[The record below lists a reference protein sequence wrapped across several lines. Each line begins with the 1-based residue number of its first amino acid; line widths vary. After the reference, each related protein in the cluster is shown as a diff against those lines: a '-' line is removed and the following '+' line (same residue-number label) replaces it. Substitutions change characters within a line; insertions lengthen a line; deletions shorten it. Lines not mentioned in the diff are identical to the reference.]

1 MILFLLTFLGSTS
14 AHAHQPVVLL
24 DSDTTAAKGPL
35 LLDGTIS
42 FAVRASF
49 TKAGEK
55 KAFRADLNA
64 GEALAIQY
72 LIVDKKPENTLKN
85 TQLPQLVVTSPSGKS
100 LTLKITERVK
110 FYEPYGKTNY
120 FYLSRYSAAAG
131 AGTYSFTLTARAK
144 ASVTIAVGERE
155 VPGEVI
161 RGNRP
166 AATPTPVVA
175 TPTPTPSTTPS
186 AAPTLSATPTPSATP
201 SATPTPTPTPTPTKA
216 GYTMAD
222 VKSASTSSKCW
233 SVIDGNVYDLTK
245 WITSHPGG
253 ASAIKFLCGIDG
265 TNAFKAQHE
274 NQARPAMN
282 LTQYLLGPLTP

>member
-1 MILFLLTFLGSTS
+1 VKRAIIALLLLTFLGSTS

-24 DSDTTAAKGPL
+24 NTDTTAAKGPL

-64 GEALAIQY
+64 GDALAIQY

-85 TQLPQLVVTSPSGKS
+85 TLLPQLVVTSPSGKS
-100 LTLKITERVK
+100 LTIKFTERTK
-110 FYEPYGKTNY
+110 FYEPYGKTDY
-120 FYLSRYSAAAG
+120 LYLSRYNAPAE
-131 AGTYSFTLTARAK
+131 AGTYSFTLTSRAK
-144 ASVTIAVGERE
+144 SSVTIAVGERE

-166 AATPTPVVA
+166 AATPTPTPVAA
-175 TPTPTPSTTPS
+175 TPTASPKP
-186 AAPTLSATPTPSATP
+186 
-201 SATPTPTPTPTPTKA
+201 TPTPTPTPTATKA

-222 VKSASTSSKCW
+222 VKSANTSAKCW
-233 SVIDGNVYDLTK
+233 SVIDGYVYDLTK
-245 WITSHPGG
+245 WIPVHRGG
-253 ASAIKFLCGIDG
+253 PQAITFLCGKDG
-265 TNAFKAQHE
+265 TSAFKAQHE
-274 NQARPAMN
+274 GSSGPVSVLQN
-282 LTQYLLGPLTP
+282 YLLGPLTP